1 LQPADT
7 FPGLRYTEYA
17 FADESRIFGV
27 FRAHETCLLATIC
40 VFFAGGANSVSL
52 NPLTGFEGPLR
63 GGGERKMGKNRGKRK
78 GRNEHGPQEW
88 ARGALVPLQML
99 KSVFLSL
106 KCCILS
112 RRSI

>member
-1 LQPADT
+1 MRLRTNLAFLVYLEPMKRVCWLQ
-7 FPGLRYTEYA
+7 FA
-17 FADESRIFGV
+17 F
-27 FRAHETCLLATIC
+27 
-40 VFFAGGANSVSL
+40 FFAGGANSVSL